1 MSAIVE
7 PQADAGGSEHA
18 GEKRRRTL
26 GKTASYLIL
35 LLFAAFYVGP
45 LLILISASFKSLP
58 EFFADPTG
66 LPEGLEF
73 GNYAEAWDLANFP
86 GFMMNS
92 LIYTVV
98 ATALFV
104 VMSVFMAFPIAR
116 GYVKGAG
123 PLLTLYVVAL
133 FLPPAL
139 IPQFQLI
146 LNIGSWPVI
155 GDFISNVWFE
165 GSAEQG
171 LFNTRTGYILLFL
184 INPIGLII
192 LVNYIKSIP
201 RELDESAAMDG
212 CGYIRFVF
220 LILMPLI
227 RPAIATVTVIH
238 AIGIWNELILATVYL
253 TNDDLYPITRGLIVF
268 EGVYGSD
275 WPKLAAAVLMLML
288 PMLVLFMFLQRYIIS
303 GLTSGAVKG

>member
-1 MSAIVE
+1 MTSTIDPIEEGSTVDVDLSE
-7 PQADAGGSEHA
+7 PPPMTATQRD
-18 GEKRRRTL
+18 RRT
-26 GKTASYLIL
+26 KIASYAL
-35 LLFAAFYVGP
+35 LLAFAVIYVAP
-45 LLILISASFKSLP
+45 LLILISASLKTLP
-58 EFFADPTG
+58 EFFKDPTG
-66 LPEGLEF
+66 LPPSLNVE
-73 GNYAEAWDLANFP
+73 NYTEAWQLANFP
-86 GFMMNS
+86 QYLLNS

-104 VMSVFMAFPIAR
+104 LMSIFVAFPLAR

-123 PLLTLYVVAL
+123 ALLTLYVIAL

-146 LNIGSWPVI
+146 LNL
-155 GDFISNVWFE
+155 
-165 GSAEQG
+165 G
-171 LFNTRTGYILLFL
+171 LFNTRTGYIMLFL

-201 RELDESAAMDG
+201 RELDESAAVDG
-212 CGYIRFVF
+212 CGYARFIWSI
-220 LILMPLI
+220 LIPLI

-253 TNDDLYPITRGLIVF
+253 TNADLYPITRGLIVF

-275 WPKLAAAVLMLML
+275 WPKLAAAVLMLMV
-288 PMLVLFMFLQRYIIS
+288 PMLVLYMFLQRYIIS

>member
-1 MSAIVE
+1 MSVLVE
-7 PQADAGGSEHA
+7 LDTEPEEFVVPSNSRA
-18 GEKRRRTL
+18 RRRRAVQ
-26 GKTASYLIL
+26 KTFSYTVLF
-35 LLFAAFYVGP
+35 LFAAFYIGP
-45 LLILISASFKSLP
+45 LLILIFASLKSLP
-58 EFFADPTG
+58 EFFKNPTG
-66 LPEGLEF
+66 LPESFSLDNF
-73 GNYAEAWDLANFP
+73 SEAWELANFP
-86 GFMMNS
+86 RYLMNS
-92 LIYTVV
+92 MIYTGV

-104 VMSVFMAFPIAR
+104 IMSVFVAFPIAR
-116 GYVKGAG
+116 GYVRGAG
-123 PLLTLYVVAL
+123 AMLTLYVVAL

-146 LNIGSWPVI
+146 LNL
-155 GDFISNVWFE
+155 
-165 GSAEQG
+165 G
-171 LFNTRTGYILLFL
+171 LYNTRQGYILLFL

-201 RELDESAAMDG
+201 RELDESAAIDG
-212 CGYIRFVF
+212 CGYVRFVWSI
-220 LILMPLI
+220 LIPLI

-253 TNDDLYPITRGLIVF
+253 TDEDLYPITRGLIVF

-288 PMLVLFMFLQRYIIS
+288 PMLVLFMFLQRFIIS

>member
-1 MSAIVE
+1 MNVAAKALPVHGLG
-7 PQADAGGSEHA
+7 AARWRDL
-18 GEKRRRTL
+18 RRKL
-26 GKTASYLIL
+26 VSYAIL
-35 LLFAAFYVGP
+35 LLFAVFYVGP
-45 LLILISASFKSLP
+45 LLMLISASLKTLP
-58 EFFADPTG
+58 EFFKNPTG
-66 LPEGLEF
+66 LPEALSFENF
-73 GNYAEAWDLANFP
+73 TEAWSLANFP
-86 GFMMNS
+86 GYMFNS
-92 LIYTVV
+92 LIYTTV
-98 ATALFV
+98 ATAAFV
-104 VMSVFMAFPIAR
+104 TMSIFVAFAIAR
-116 GYVKGAG
+116 SYVKGAG
-123 PLLTLYVVAL
+123 ALLTLYVVAL

-146 LNIGSWPVI
+146 LNL
-155 GDFISNVWFE
+155 
-165 GSAEQG
+165 G

-201 RELDESAAMDG
+201 TELDEAAAMDG

-220 LILMPLI
+220 QILIPLI